1 MFKKFNW
8 GHGIALF
15 YTIFAIALLTA
26 LVKSRGIDHSLVVE
40 DYYAKDIAYQSTYN
54 KKQNSLTKDIKVNF
68 DKQNKLIKIDFEEEK
83 AISGTI
89 HFYRPSDISKDF
101 TKNIDQGMFEVSTNE
116 MLPGKWVVKM
126 DWTAEGVSFYK
137 EKTIYI

>member
-1 MFKKFNW
+1 MN
-8 GHGIALF
+8 
-15 YTIFAIALLTA
+15 
-26 LVKSRGIDHSLVVE
+26 E
-40 DYYAKDIAYQSTYN
+40 
-54 KKQNSLTKDIKVNF
+54 
-68 DKQNKLIKIDFEEEK
+68 IDFEEEK